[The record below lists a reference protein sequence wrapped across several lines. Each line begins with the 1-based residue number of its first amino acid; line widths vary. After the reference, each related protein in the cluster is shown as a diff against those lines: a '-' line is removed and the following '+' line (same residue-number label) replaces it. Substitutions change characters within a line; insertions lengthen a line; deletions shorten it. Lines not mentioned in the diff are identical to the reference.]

1 MLNRLIRRG
10 GPAATADADV
20 AGVDPLESA
29 TFSLSSE
36 VPRPSDQRADDRHLA
51 LLPPARLITP
61 GWQDLCRIRNIS
73 AGGLMAEVA
82 TSRPAGGPVVVEVN
96 SGQRIP
102 GTVLW
107 TRETSVGVKFDC
119 DADLRELLANRPARA
134 GFRARASRLD
144 VTCEATLGCDGR
156 YWRVPV
162 RDISLG
168 GMKAELDGREL
179 VGRRISILVENLRP
193 VAGTLRWT
201 EGGFSGVVF
210 TQPLLFDELAIWLGR
225 RIDAASLR

>member
-10 GPAATADADV
+10 GPATPTETD
-20 AGVDPLESA
+20 AGVEDALESA
-29 TFSLSSE
+29 TFSLSPD
-36 VPRPSDQRADDRHLA
+36 VPRPSDRRTDDRHLA
-51 LLPPARLITP
+51 LLPPARLVAP

-73 AGGLMAEVA
+73 AGGLMAEIA
-82 TSRPAGGPVVVEVN
+82 TSRPAGGPVVVEIN

-107 TRETSVGVKFDC
+107 TRETSVGVKFDR
-119 DADLRELLANRPARA
+119 DADLRELLANRPPRA

-168 GMKAELDGREL
+168 GMKAELDGRDL
-179 VGRRISILVENLRP
+179 LGRRVTILVENLRP
-193 VAGTLRWT
+193 VGGTLRWT
-201 EGGFSGVVF
+201 EGGFSGLVF
-210 TQPLLFDELAIWLGR
+210 SQPLLFDELAIWLGR
-225 RIDAASLR
+225 RIDAATFR